1 MKTMRFESSIVE
13 SKPVSSMFNRVKI
26 HVAYE
31 GLNRNNSFISRE
43 TFEKAAETAKFCPIV
58 GEWSDKDQDFKGHGG
73 KVVIEDGE
81 VSFIDTTRPFGCIS
95 NEDPTWELVTDTA
108 GNKKEYFTV
117 YGYLWVGRY
126 PELKSIVEQRFKNQ
140 SMEVLINDGEF
151 QKINGKDVY
160 VIKDMTFSGFC
171 ILGNSVEPCFE
182 NSTISTYST
191 YKNDFNI
198 MLAELKYT
206 LQREMAL
213 QSKIK
218 NNVQGGHEMAKKK
231 IFQQETVETKE
242 EMKKKELEEGKEKEK
257 QDAKAETKEE
267 PKQEEMAAQEPETE
281 PDGDE
286 KGKDTDNDGDGKYEL
301 LEKEFN
307 ELKEKYS
314 LLESEVK
321 ELRQFKLEKLKAE
334 KEAQIN
340 KVFSS
345 VSDELT
351 ESDLAPFKEKA
362 FEMEIDDLKKE
373 LYALI
378 GQKAFEAKK
387 KEKKPSTIKMSIQED
402 TPTDDV
408 TIQQSYDAIIK
419 KYVRK

>member
-13 SKPVSSMFNRVKI
+13 SEKVSPMFNRVKI

-58 GEWSDKDQDFKGHGG
+58 GEWSDRDQDFKGHGG
-73 KVVIEDGE
+73 KVIIENGD
-81 VSFIDTTRPFGCIS
+81 VNFIDTTRPFGCIS
-95 NEDPTWELVTDTA
+95 NEDPTWEMVTDANGTT
-108 GNKKEYFTV
+108 KEYFTV

-126 PELKSIVEQRFKNQ
+126 PELNSIIEQGFKNQ

-151 QKINGKDVY
+151 QKINGEEAY

-182 NSTISTYST
+182 DSTISTYST
-191 YKNDFNI
+191 YKIEFNM
-198 MLAELKYT
+198 MLAELKSI
-206 LQREMAL
+206 LQQEMEHQFEINNKQGGNEMTEEKDFEQETVKNKEEMAKSEPEVVKEMEN
-213 QSKIK
+213 QDAEAESKEDPR
-218 NNVQGGHEMAKKK
+218 QEEMAKK
-231 IFQQETVETKE
+231 
-242 EMKKKELEEGKEKEK
+242 
-257 QDAKAETKEE
+257 
-267 PKQEEMAAQEPETE
+267 PETE

-286 KGKDTDNDGDGKYEL
+286 EEKDTDSDGDGKYEL
-301 LEKEFN
+301 LESEFKK
-307 ELKEKYS
+307 LKEEYS
-314 LLESEVK
+314 LLEEEVK

-334 KEAQIN
+334 KAEKIN
-340 KVFSS
+340 EVFSS
-345 VSDELT
+345 VADELT
-351 ESDLAPFKEKA
+351 ESDLSPFKEKA

-387 KEKKPSTIKMSIQED
+387 KEKKPSTIKMSILED

-419 KYVRK
+419 KYVKK